1 LDIQIQPVHRLF
13 ITTGN
18 EMPIEVLPMI
28 DIREFVETTSY
39 VGPTKKGVR
48 FPWDKLHLFIELLEV
63 LVHDLGSDLE
73 TDPTLFQDH
82 KPPWIKSTSEPGVE
96 IPSVECFDVA
106 ALKPF
111 PTGFLPDGMFESE
124 IIALPADRLKIELD
138 CKDVTSSKTGQASNA
153 RSEMKSKANFFYRAK
168 SQSINTRTVT
178 AKAPTDSWR

>member
-48 FPWDKLHLFIELLEV
+48 FPWDKLHLFVELLEV

-138 CKDVTSSKTGQASNA
+138 CEGRYFIKNGSGFQRQVRNEVEGK
-153 RSEMKSKANFFYRAK
+153 FFLSRK
-168 SQSINTRTVT
+168 IPVHQHTHR
-178 AKAPTDSWR
+178 DR